1 MARFKDFGSGGDKPT
16 EEISFSLYGESFS
29 CRPAVPG
36 KVLLDLVAKSSD
48 DENPGKAA
56 GVVNDFFNVVLTPE
70 SFERFDKLTS
80 DPERIVQVDTLAEI
94 VSWLVEQYSD
104 RPTTRPEAS

>member
-16 EEISFSLYGESFS
+16 EEISFSLYGETFS
-29 CRPAVPG
+29 CRPAIQG

-48 DENPGKAA
+48 EENPGKAA
-56 GVVNDFFNVVLTPE
+56 GVVNDFFKTVLVPE
-70 SFERFDKLTS
+70 SFERFDKLAS
-80 DPERIVQVDTLAEI
+80 DSDRIVEVDTLAEI
-94 VSWLVEQYSD
+94 TSWLVEQYSD